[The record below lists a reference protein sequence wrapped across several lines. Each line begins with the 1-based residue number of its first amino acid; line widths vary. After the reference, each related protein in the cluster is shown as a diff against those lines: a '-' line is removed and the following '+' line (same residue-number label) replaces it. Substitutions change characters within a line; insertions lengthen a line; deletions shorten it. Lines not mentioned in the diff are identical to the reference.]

1 MLALCDTSAELAKLE
16 RADDNSNSLR
26 ASHTRVYPSPAM
38 SADVTG
44 TMKSLAMYLAHDTA
58 YPREM
63 REEEKAER
71 IGK

>member
-1 MLALCDTSAELAKLE
+1 
-16 RADDNSNSLR
+16 
-26 ASHTRVYPSPAM
+26 VYPSPAM